1 MDIQPDYRSQNPP
14 KNKKSSIAAGFLN
27 FKCLK
32 KISCLT
38 SWTKEFC
45 LELKLIQLRTSC
57 RCF

>member
-1 MDIQPDYRSQNPP
+1 MYEYAGAQNTA
-14 KNKKSSIAAGFLN
+14 KNKKSSNAAGFLN
-27 FKCLK
+27 FNWLK

-38 SWTKEFC
+38 SWTKEFG